1 MARIIAI
8 LCVLALALC
17 GMFSCGEESSAPM
30 GFKEIS
36 DEALTYHLY
45 VPDDWTADLST
56 GITSAYYSGIDP
68 SNISVTAFELDYGIT
83 SLDDYWAM
91 IEPDLK
97 AVFPDLEYVDQSD
110 AKLDGVDAKQYIY
123 TASMSGKSYK
133 FMQLIA
139 VKSNTIYT
147 FTYTAEAD
155 KYDEHIEDVLA
166 ILDYF
171 DFK

>member
-8 LCVLALALC
+8 VCALALALC

-45 VPDDWTADLST
+45 VPDEWTADLST

-97 AVFPDLEYVDQSD
+97 AVFPDLEYVDQPTRSS
-110 AKLDGVDAKQYIY
+110 
-123 TASMSGKSYK
+123 TASTRSS
-133 FMQLIA
+133 ISTPRRCPA
-139 VKSNTIYT
+139 R
-147 FTYTAEAD
+147 
-155 KYDEHIEDVLA
+155 A
-166 ILDYF
+166 ISSCS
-171 DFK
+171 

>member
-1 MARIIAI
+1 MA
-8 LCVLALALC
+8 
-17 GMFSCGEESSAPM
+17 
-30 GFKEIS
+30 S
-36 DEALTYHLY
+36 D
-45 VPDDWTADLST
+45 
-56 GITSAYYSGIDP
+56 
-68 SNISVTAFELDYGIT
+68 F
-83 SLDDYWAM
+83 
-91 IEPDLK
+91 
-97 AVFPDLEYVDQSD
+97 
-110 AKLDGVDAKQYIY
+110 